1 MAKYP
6 TQEKVAIGDSVTDIN
21 MSLAADLVFA
31 RDRLMQYLDLED
43 QPYVQWQDFFEIKDY
58 LAAHWQGR

>member
-6 TQEKVAIGDSVTDIN
+6 ADEKIAIGDSVTDIN

-31 RDRLMQYLDLED
+31 RDRLIQYLDAENK
-43 QPYVQWQDFFEIKDY
+43 PYVRWAKLF
-58 LAAHWQGR
+58 